1 MQQDAAKPP
10 HHHYRHR
17 TPPPFPMG
25 LSTQINWKKEECPV
39 VLPLH
44 LSGRESGRG
53 CTHGPCRGTI
63 SLHLSQT
70 VSSLMGWN
78 IARKYIYLYH
88 RCVLYYL
95 RLKPSPIPRST
106 GFLSQITS
114 LPPAN
119 TLAWQIMLLSQAV
132 HKKNYCSYTAN
143 QLMKVKEKAEVK
155 FASKKF
161 QDEHEKRAT
170 WKA

>member
-1 MQQDAAKPP
+1 
-10 HHHYRHR
+10 
-17 TPPPFPMG
+17 MG
-25 LSTQINWKKEECPV
+25 LSTQINWKKEEWPV

-44 LSGRESGRG
+44 LSGRESRRG

-63 SLHLSQT
+63 SLHLSRT

-95 RLKPSPIPRST
+95 RLKPSPIPRSS

-132 HKKNYCSYTAN
+132 HKNKLFWLHSKPVNES
-143 QLMKVKEKAEVK
+143 ERKA
-155 FASKKF
+155 SS
-161 QDEHEKRAT
+161 QICIWIIPGGTWRAGNLE
-170 WKA
+170 A